1 MNWSSLSTPIL
12 CLGVL
17 LLLTGC
23 GTETTHVVAPDME
36 PVGSGLRFV
45 GIALVVMA
53 LVTVLAP
60 SSGE

>member
-1 MNWSSLSTPIL
+1 MNRSSLSALIL
-12 CLGVL
+12 CLGDV

-23 GTETTHVVAPDME
+23 GTETTHVVVPDME

-60 SSGE
+60 STGE